1 MSAAESSHLGNPLAA
16 APLDTPLDTVGRAI
30 AEVAAGRPV
39 VVVDDADRENEGD
52 IIFAAGK
59 ATPELLAF
67 TIRHTSGVI
76 CVPMPGAD
84 LDRLQLPLMTAE
96 NKERMRTAF
105 TVSVDAKDGI
115 TTGISARD
123 RARTIRTLVDS
134 ATEPY
139 ELARPGHI
147 FPLRYTEG
155 GVLRRPGHTEA
166 AVDLARLAGLTP
178 AGVLAEVVND
188 DGTMARLPRLREF
201 CDANGLVLISIA
213 QLIEYRRHMERMVR
227 RVVET
232 KLPNARGLWRAI
244 GYMNSVDGTE
254 QVALVLGEL
263 GDGKDV
269 LVRAHSE
276 CLTGDVFGS
285 QRCDCGAQL
294 DAAMAAIA
302 AEGRGIVLYLRGHEG
317 RGIGLLSKLQAYQLQ
332 DAGADTVDANLE
344 LGLPADAREYSTGAQ
359 ILADLGVYSI
369 RLLTNNPAKLSGLS
383 GFGIDV
389 IGRVALPV
397 DVTPHNLRYL
407 VAKRDRLGHLIEG
420 LPSSNGPLRA
430 SRSADPG
437 GRPPGPPDGPAS
449 RDGSLRTPRQRHS
462 SDSRYGTV
470 S

>member
-1 MSAAESSHLGNPLAA
+1 MSAAESSHLENPLAA
-16 APLDTPLDTVGRAI
+16 APLDTPLDTVERAI
-30 AEVAAGRPV
+30 EEIAAGRPV

-52 IIFAAGK
+52 IIFAASK

-115 TTGISARD
+115 TTGISAKD

-201 CDANGLVLISIA
+201 CDAHGLVLISIA

-232 KLPNARGLWRAI
+232 KLPNAHGLWRAI
-244 GYMNSVDGTE
+244 GYMNSVDGSE

-302 AEGRGIVLYLRGHEG
+302 AEGRGVILYLRGHEG

-359 ILADLGVYSI
+359 ILADLGVCSI

-389 IGRVALPV
+389 IGRVGLPV

-407 VAKRDRLGHLIEG
+407 IAKRDRLGHLIEG
-420 LPSSNGPLRA
+420 LPSSNG
-430 SRSADPG
+430 SAG
-437 GRPPGPPDGPAS
+437 GGDGPDGLRS
-449 RDGSLRTPRQRHS
+449 RDGSVRTPRQRHS
-462 SDSRYGTV
+462 RDSRYGAI